1 MKKRGFTLAEVLI
14 TLGIIGIIAALTAPS
29 LIINSRN
36 EANAAKLA
44 TVMSNV
50 ENAFTTAIIK
60 ENVDTLTETSFW
72 VKSDKDATA
81 LDTAQFAGNLNKY
94 IHLNGFKET
103 TPRNFYDGN
112 GPYLMSAEG
121 GKGGITTIKGKDEET
136 GSEKKSILLFTKN
149 GAVMFVTPYANSR
162 ISPSLKT
169 EGGDTTAT
177 EAAAKAAKLGGA
189 LSDLATILYID
200 VNGKAA
206 PNTFGR
212 DIFMFYVGNNGVLY
226 PFGGVDVSI
235 YETGEKDSIWTSDKP
250 RYGCQDD
257 NIKGG
262 QGCTARIIEE
272 GYKINY

>member
-14 TLGIIGIIAALTAPS
+14 TLGIIGVVAALTAPS

-44 TVMSNV
+44 TAMSNV
-50 ENAFTTAIIK
+50 ENAFTSAIIK
-60 ENVDTLTETSFW
+60 ENVDSLTETSFW
-72 VKSDKDATA
+72 VKDSTNSSAMNA
-81 LDTAQFAGNLNKY
+81 AQFAGNLNKY
-94 IHLNGFKET
+94 INLNGFKEI
-103 TPRNFYDGN
+103 TPRDFYDNN
-112 GPYLMSAEG
+112 GPYLMSDKG
-121 GKGGITTIKGKDEET
+121 GRGGITVIKDDDEET
-136 GSEKKSILLFTKN
+136 GSERKSILLFTKN
-149 GAVMFVTPYANSR
+149 GAVLFITPYVNGR
-162 ISPSLKT
+162 VSPKLKNAG
-169 EGGDTTAT
+169 ENTTAT
-177 EAAAKAAKLGGA
+177 EAAAKAAQLGGA

-200 VNGKAA
+200 VNGKAT

-235 YETGEKDSIWTSDKP
+235 YDVGDKTSIWDSDKS
-250 RYGCQDD
+250 RYGCKDG

-262 QGCTARIIEE
+262 QGCTARLIEE

>member
-29 LIINSRN
+29 LIISSRN
-36 EANAAKLA
+36 EATAAKLA

-94 IHLNGFKET
+94 IHLNGFGDT
-103 TPRNFYDGN
+103 TPYKFYDGN
-112 GPYLMSAEG
+112 GPYLMNKTG
-121 GKGGITTIKGKDEET
+121 GKGNVTQIKGNDED
-136 GSEKKSILLFTKN
+136 KKERDSILLFTKN
-149 GAVMFVTPYANSR
+149 GAVMFVTPYANGR
-162 ISPSLKT
+162 ISPKLKK
-169 EGGDTTAT
+169 EDDSTTAT
-177 EAAAKAAKLGGA
+177 DAAAKAAKLGGA

-235 YETGEKDSIWTSDKP
+235 YETGDKTSIWTSDKQ